1 MVAKAVSENIRRM
14 FSSTLCVEIAYTAVM
29 RVLNRKRV
37 KKDQIFK
44 ENQESKLRLQRW
56 LPASACFYTKLSTQK
71 IKKLYAELAKV
82 SGTSWEKQIPYGKFA
97 TLPGLILWLSH
108 DGWLVKVKTIK
119 DV

>member
-44 ENQESKLRLQRW
+44 ENQESKLRLQR
-56 LPASACFYTKLSTQK
+56 
-71 IKKLYAELAKV
+71 
-82 SGTSWEKQIPYGKFA
+82 
-97 TLPGLILWLSH
+97 
-108 DGWLVKVKTIK
+108 
-119 DV
+119 